1 MRKESEEIFNPQD
14 RLTFTGESRLEV
26 ARVNEKIRA
35 REVRVINQDGEQL
48 GIMPLEKALEEARK
62 VDLDLVEVAPG
73 ATPPVCR
80 IMDYGKYKYQ
90 QSKKAQEAKK
100 KQVVIHI
107 KEIKIRPKT
116 DEHDYQFKLQ
126 HLIRFLKEGNK
137 AKVSVVFRGREMMHA
152 ELGQKMLERIAE
164 DIKEFGVVEQKPK
177 LEGKTMSMILV
188 PKARGTEQKAKT

>member
-1 MRKESEEIFNPQD
+1 
-14 RLTFTGESRLEV
+14 
-26 ARVNEKIRA
+26 
-35 REVRVINQDGEQL
+35 
-48 GIMPLEKALEEARK
+48 MPLEKALEEARK

-100 KQVVIHI
+100 KQVVIHV

-152 ELGQKMLERIAE
+152 DLGQKMLERIAE
-164 DIKEFGVVEQKPK
+164 DIKEFGMVEQKPK

-188 PKARGTEQKAKT
+188 PKAKGTEQKAKT